1 MVLFQAWQQVVPH
14 WPLLGPSPAP
24 IEWIQGKYYW
34 ELMVKVNPEKGAHYM
49 EAMLDQV
56 LEIYELSFPEH
67 RSVQVTIHVD
77 AIR

>member
-1 MVLFQAWQQVVPH
+1 MA
-14 WPLLGPSPAP
+14 
-24 IEWIQGKYYW
+24 
-34 ELMVKVNPEKGAHYM
+34 KVNPEKGAHYM

-67 RSVQVTIHVD
+67 RTVRVTIHVD